1 MKKIN
6 LFLFIF
12 FTASFISAEN
22 LTMDSFI
29 EKILDTHPQL
39 KVFSSNEEI
48 SRIRS
53 DSALSLDKWILSVKP
68 FVNYFGE
75 ASAYQY
81 KSSETTQYGTEL
93 SLKTPLGYSG
103 GEIGITG
110 TTTADYNDPL
120 SQEQSEE
127 LYKQK
132 ISLFYKQSLL
142 KNRGLRELKLLE
154 DELND
159 DYRMLVLNNTELTE
173 KIILE
178 FSNVYLDWVYLK
190 ETIRLMKLR
199 VDYAERLLEQI
210 NSRFRNNL
218 VDEIDILRGRESVLN
233 SRQLQLQ
240 YENRLELLEIS
251 LREEL
256 GIDISDDNPE
266 YDFYKISSV
275 DSEGI
280 ELSDISDNRI
290 FMINS
295 IEKEKY
301 SKTVNRLNLSKDPY
315 LDLNVSMG
323 ISSREDDLSGSLS
336 SVYPDAGI
344 SLTYSGPLNNEK
356 YNNLISEAE
365 SRIRNTEDKRLSL
378 VSEYKSLSESL
389 YAQLDQNKI
398 LISSQDELIKIAAEK
413 TEEERKYYNQGRGEL
428 NYIIQSLDFETQQK
442 IKKNDQLLNLKK
454 ICLRLKELSD
464 TLIQNKTEGV
474 QQ

>member
-464 TLIQNKTEGV
+464 TLIQNKTEGI